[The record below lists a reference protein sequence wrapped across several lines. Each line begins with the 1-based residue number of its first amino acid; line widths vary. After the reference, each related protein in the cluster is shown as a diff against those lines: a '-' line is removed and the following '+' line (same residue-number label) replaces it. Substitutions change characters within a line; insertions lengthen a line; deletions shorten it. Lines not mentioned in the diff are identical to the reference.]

1 MVKLNSKFNH
11 SSKKSLSTTSSNMY
25 DVIHI
30 LECRKSCLYLKL
42 KSLYHVDDI
51 PDDKS
56 VDFIATYSKYCELS
70 IIINLIKDAIF

>member
-1 MVKLNSKFNH
+1 MVKLNSKSNH
-11 SSKKSLSTTSSNMY
+11 SSKNAIMTTSSNMD

-30 LECRKSCLYLKL
+30 LESRKSCFYLKL
-42 KSLYHVDDI
+42 KSLYHDDDI

-70 IIINLIKDAIF
+70 IIINLIKDAIS